1 MLKKQCGAMLSF
13 EFRKLIARD
22 IEELIERKKN
32 IFTRE
37 IITSNTYARIN
48 VSLENLS
55 ESEAKL
61 KNLVDE
67 FDEKIIEAKN
77 NRYEYGMPSY
87 FERKEELEKL
97 LNDIENQVKLIL
109 WD

>member
-1 MLKKQCGAMLSF
+1 MLSF
-13 EFRKLIARD
+13 EYRKLIDCD
-22 IEELIERKKN
+22 IKKLMERKKN

-37 IITSNTYARIN
+37 MITSHAYARIN

-55 ESEAKL
+55 EAEAKL
-61 KNLVDE
+61 KILVND
-67 FDEKIIEAKN
+67 FDEKIIETKTS
-77 NRYEYGMPSY
+77 RYEDGMPSY